1 MDDGIRLSKSD
12 IAVFCSIYP
21 IDQIFVQG
29 ATIYPDQREI
39 VVTCAVPPGI
49 PYTKRPIPYV
59 TKEQQIR
66 CVSQGTY
73 ALVGGL
79 LQAGIPVLPQ
89 RQLPVIGQ
97 MEFEE
102 RRDGFD
108 LFYRSEQLVYKR
120 NVPSGQEFQFRI
132 RLASAEKRH
141 RFTVANFGIS
151 GPTVG
156 TVTFVGK

>member
-1 MDDGIRLSKSD
+1 MHSRCHAHKKPTSLDVGYIR
-12 IAVFCSIYP
+12 AFH
-21 IDQIFVQG
+21 
-29 ATIYPDQREI
+29 
-39 VVTCAVPPGI
+39 
-49 PYTKRPIPYV
+49 V

-79 LQAGIPVLPQ
+79 LETGIPVLPQ

-97 MEFEE
+97 QEFAE
-102 RRDGFD
+102 RRDGFG
-108 LFYRSEQLVYKR
+108 LFYRREELEYKR

-132 RLASAEKRH
+132 RLASAER
-141 RFTVANFGIS
+141 RRQFTVADFEIS
-151 GPTVG
+151 GPTAG